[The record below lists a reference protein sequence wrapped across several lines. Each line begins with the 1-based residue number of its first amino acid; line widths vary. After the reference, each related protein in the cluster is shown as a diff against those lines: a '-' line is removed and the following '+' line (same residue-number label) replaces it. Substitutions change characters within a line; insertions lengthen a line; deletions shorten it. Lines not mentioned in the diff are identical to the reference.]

1 MISYLKG
8 KLIDKGPTR
17 ALVDVGG
24 IGCDAQI
31 SLSTYEDLQ
40 KSGEEVTLLTFLAI
54 RDDRME
60 LYGFS
65 TPEERELFLFLVS
78 VSGIGYRSALS
89 ILSNTSINNFKSAV
103 VREDKNFLSSIQ
115 GIGKKTAERI
125 ILELRDRFGKEAKEL
140 PGHMEEALQALLTL
154 GFKRDEAGKALEK
167 ISPDGKPLEEIIRE
181 ALKNL

>member
-8 KLIDKGPTR
+8 KLVEKNPTQVI
-17 ALVDVGG
+17 VDVGG

-31 SLSTYEDLQ
+31 SLSTFEDLQ
-40 KSGEEVTLLTFLAI
+40 EVGEEVTLLTFLAI
-54 RDDRME
+54 RDDRMD

-78 VSGIGYRSALS
+78 VSGIGYRSAL
-89 ILSNTSINNFKSAV
+89 TSINHFKSAV
-103 VREDKNFLSSIQ
+103 VREDKDFLFSIQ

-125 ILELRDRFGKEAKEL
+125 ILELRDRFGKETKGL
-140 PGHMEEALQALLTL
+140 PGQMEEALQALLTL

-167 ISPDGKPLEEIIRE
+167 IAPDGKPLEEIIRE
-181 ALKNL
+181 ALKKL